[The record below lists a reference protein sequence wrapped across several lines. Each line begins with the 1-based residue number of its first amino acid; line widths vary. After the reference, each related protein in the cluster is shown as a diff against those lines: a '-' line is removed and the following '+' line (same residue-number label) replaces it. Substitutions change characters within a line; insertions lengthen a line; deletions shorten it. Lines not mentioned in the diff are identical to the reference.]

1 MGGTRE
7 EWVVGLGPND
17 GFGHV
22 LTISQVE
29 IVSLA
34 MAVKVWN
41 SGQRSKPE
49 ITLFLRVTMFLR
61 VTNDKF
67 SRRKFLSC
75 LRFYWLN
82 SSEPP
87 IGSNLFLLWV
97 YCSNTIYQYTL
108 IMIKL

>member
-7 EWVVGLGPND
+7 EWVVGLGPNV

-22 LTISQVE
+22 FTISQVE

-41 SGQRSKPE
+41 SGKRSKPE
-49 ITLFLRVTMFLR
+49 ITLFLR

-108 IMIKL
+108 IIKL